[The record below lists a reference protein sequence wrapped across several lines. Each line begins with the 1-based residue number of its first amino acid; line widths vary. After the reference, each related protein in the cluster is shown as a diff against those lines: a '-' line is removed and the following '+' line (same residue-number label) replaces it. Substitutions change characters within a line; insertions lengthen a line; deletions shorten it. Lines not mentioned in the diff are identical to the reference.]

1 MSPLEENPLEKS
13 ATDDAPSA
21 AERDAPSPV
30 FEPWQAQAFALVEN
44 LRERGLIDGAEWT
57 TALSRALDAQAPERA
72 GEDYYERWLA
82 ALERLLAERGLV
94 APVDVDATA
103 AAWERAA
110 HATPHGQPIA
120 LENDPGPASS
130 SS

>member
-1 MSPLEENPLEKS
+1 MSPLEEDPI
-13 ATDDAPSA
+13 DDACSVA
-21 AERDAPSPV
+21 GRDAPSPV
-30 FEPWQAQAFALVEN
+30 FAEPWQAQAFALVES

-57 TALSRALDAQAPERA
+57 AALSRALDAQDPGRA

-94 APVDVDATA
+94 TPADVDATA

-130 SS
+130 PS